1 MTTIFIKKI
10 LFILTVLATAI
21 TFSACTNDEE
31 IHTIT
36 FYDYM
41 YTSITI
47 SLHGTE
53 EDADLHFEAVQNIY
67 EMYDA
72 LTNNYQRLSSDSTY
86 LENIYT
92 INQQKDIKLE
102 IDAPLYAL
110 LQEALEIQTL
120 TEGYFNIAIG
130 KPVKAWKALISN
142 TPNEPSVGNH
152 IYVRLYNNTPV
163 YQSYEVILKTENQ
176 IQVQDGAN
184 TLTFE
189 THQLIYDIE
198 VSKESFN
205 QTKVSID
212 AMKIEE
218 NDIIL
223 ESENNAYFITIKGT
237 DIELDVGA
245 FSKGYATEI
254 AKDYLMDQG
263 VTYFSISA
271 GSSTIS
277 VGQNIN
283 RPTQNEVYIISLT
296 DPITSLPFFKE
307 PYGILHIKNQS
318 LATSGNFEQYTMYE
332 GLRYHHLISPFTLTP
347 THEYAALT
355 IIGDDAGLLDAL
367 STALFVMPK
376 DVFDAFMEMHQD
388 SLNIQV
394 IRYNQ
399 DHTIDTFI
407 KDVYFED
414 VLS

>member
-142 TPNEPSVGNH
+142 TPNELSVGNH

>member
-1 MTTIFIKKI
+1 MATIFIKKI

-21 TFSACTNDEE
+21 TFSACASDEDM
-31 IHTIT
+31 HTMT
-36 FYDYM
+36 LYDYM

-47 SLHGTE
+47 SLYGTE
-53 EDADLHFEAVQNIY
+53 EDADLHFEAVKHIY

-72 LTNNYQRLSSDSTY
+72 LTNNYQGLESDSPY

-110 LQEALEIQTL
+110 LQEALDIQTL
-120 TEGYFNIAIG
+120 TEGYFNIGIG

-142 TPNEPSVGNH
+142 TPNQLSVGDD
-152 IYVRLYNNTPV
+152 IYVRLYNNAPV
-163 YQSYEVILKTENQ
+163 YKSYEVMLITDNQ

-189 THQLIYDIE
+189 TNQLIFDRE

-205 QTKVSID
+205 QTQATID

-218 NDIIL
+218 NDILL

-254 AKDYLMDQG
+254 AKDYLIDQG

-318 LATSGNFEQYTMYE
+318 LATSGNFEQYTMYQ
-332 GLRYHHLISPFTLTP
+332 GRRYHHLISPFTLTP
-347 THEYAALT
+347 THAYAALT

-376 DVFDAFMEMHQD
+376 EVFDAFMEMHQD
-388 SLNIQV
+388 VLNIQV
-394 IRYNQ
+394 VRYNQ